1 VGIARK
7 PVNLQFIAIQTLTS
21 YNRMGSPTMRAYRC
35 GLVLLLTALAGINP
49 VHAANPAF
57 CPDIYRKGVLK
68 APFNVAFLHLQ
79 DFNQTGGGKRK
90 GLLISSFFNVIKDPE
105 GISVIETTQR
115 DLVARI
121 PDVDA
126 IDYDEFDGERDI
138 EILSDLDGV
147 ERQVWPN
154 ETSRVPDGVVPFE
167 AVVSPQ
173 GFLSTP
179 RPGRISLIDISDP
192 DRTEYIVDQS
202 SFTPPRCKPG
212 SDDNQPWFYHDARF
226 IDMDDDGLR
235 DLVTVRSSL
244 IAGRGGFCPP
254 SGQLV
259 WFRNPG
265 KALDPDTEWDVTVLV
280 DVAPKPG
287 GPEVNMNAHDFDGD
301 GVPEIVASHFFK
313 HDGVTIYGAPEGKR
327 WSDVDP
333 VNGPFVRQKDIMNGQ
348 GNPFAIDIVDLNMD
362 GRLDVLTSNHQGDQC
377 FEVTKTDVPGRAIA
391 IEQPADGKL
400 FDSDWTVHVIK
411 DNIRAAPTFP
421 EPKQGP
427 GRLAPNRAFAFWP
440 RRSMEGVQKPWVIL
454 GGDEAAKVWLLKPES
469 EAEDDWNYQSAV
481 AFDINDYYGPNTSQT
496 LQKDPQGVSIST
508 VGGLAWRYDRPGPD
522 GMAEFYLPVF
532 EAREIQVLSFR
543 PVQSGEKLTC
553 PADVYPPCPTK

>member
-1 VGIARK
+1 MALVM
-7 PVNLQFIAIQTLTS
+7 LTGADAWS
-21 YNRMGSPTMRAYRC
+21 APET
-35 GLVLLLTALAGINP
+35 
-49 VHAANPAF
+49 AF
-57 CPDIYRKGVLK
+57 CPDLYRKGVLK
-68 APFNVAFLHLQ
+68 APFNVAFLHVQ
-79 DFNQTGGGKRK
+79 DFNQDDGSTTT
-90 GLLISSFFNVIKDPE
+90 GLLVSSFFNVIKDPD
-105 GISVIETTQR
+105 GRSVIETTQR

-121 PDVDA
+121 PDLDA
-126 IDYDEFDGERDI
+126 IDYADFDGSRDI
-138 EILSDLDGV
+138 EVLSDLDAV

-167 AVVSPQ
+167 AIVSPQ

-179 RPGRISLIDISDP
+179 RPGRISLINLSDP
-192 DRTEYIVDQS
+192 ERTEYIVDQS
-202 SFTPPRCKPG
+202 SFVPPRCKPG
-212 SDDNQPWFYHDARF
+212 SEDNQPWFYHDARF

-265 KALDPDTEWDVTVLV
+265 DKLQKDTEWDVTVLV

-287 GPEVNMNAHDFDGD
+287 GPEVNMTAHDINGD
-301 GVPEIVASHFFK
+301 GVPEVIASHFFK
-313 HDGVTIYGAPEGKR
+313 HDAITIYGAPEGKR

-333 VNGPFVRQKDIMNGQ
+333 VNGPFVRQKDIMRGQ
-348 GNPFAIDIVDLNMD
+348 GNPFAIEVVDLNLD
-362 GRLDVLTSNHQGDQC
+362 GRVDVLTSNHQGDQC
-377 FEVTKTDVPGRAIA
+377 FEVTKTDVPGRALA
-391 IEQPADGKL
+391 IEQPADGKI
-400 FDSDWTVHVIK
+400 FASDWTVHVIK

-440 RRSMEGVQKPWVIL
+440 TRAMQGNAKPWVIL
-454 GGDEAAKVWLLKPES
+454 GGDEAAKVWILKPRSES
-469 EAEDDWNYQSAV
+469 RDDWEYESAV

-496 LQKDPQGVSIST
+496 LQDDPQGVSIST
-508 VGGLAWRYDRPGPD
+508 IGGLAWRYDRPGPD

-532 EAREIQVLSFR
+532 EGRDIHVLGFR
-543 PVQSGEKLTC
+543 PAGDGRPLRC
-553 PADVYPPCPTK
+553 PEDTYPPCPSP